1 VIDQQRATGTTEKP
15 WRSPAEGMAM
25 NCYDLTSPIYQA
37 LEIAAGYFAAAGYN
51 GVQANQKSI
60 KHIVQLFNRGERRPL
75 MLANLAIHA
84 VERELRAEHDPKQ
97 TSLDAWFREHS

>member
-1 VIDQQRATGTTEKP
+1 
-15 WRSPAEGMAM
+15 M